1 MVRLIAV
8 LALAACS
15 TDPVIDDGTPLPA
28 CQDCGPGA
36 LIAGRFVTSELGP
49 QPVIANRQGTVVR
62 VLDARVAWLGSA
74 FTTEATFAIS
84 DDLVNVALDDAGGTA
99 IATGTYVDVEEMQDY
114 TWANAAVI
122 GLGPDHGQRWRT
134 ELGNVLGVRLAA
146 SSSIIAVITDAKQ
159 INGVT
164 ISTSRI
170 GSSLVALSASDGSV
184 LWHISQP
191 FVGAMAFAP
200 DGTLI
205 IGATFTDTLDLGGT
219 TTPLTTTGIDGVV
232 AALDPMTGAGKW
244 ALRLDAMGSMT
255 PELGGVAVGPGGE
268 VAASWTTDYDAVP
281 ASVMLIDAT
290 GVVKW
295 TQPATRGEVYAP
307 IVTDGE
313 HVLTSGGGFAELSAS
328 GMDWQRSIAGPG
340 QHAGQVLAF
349 AGGRLLGSIYSA
361 PTGIGDPPVTTT
373 VGDVTYDGDGIAVV
387 ELAH

>member
-1 MVRLIAV
+1 MFRLIAV
-8 LALAACS
+8 LALVACT

-36 LIAGRFVTSELGP
+36 VLAGRFVVSELGP

-62 VLDARVAWLGSA
+62 VLENRVAWLGSA
-74 FTTEATFAIS
+74 FTTEATLGIS
-84 DDLVNVALDDAGGTA
+84 DGLVSIALDDAGDTA
-99 IATGTYVDVEEMQDY
+99 IATGTYVDVHEMQDY
-114 TWANAAVI
+114 TWADAAVI
-122 GLGPDHGQRWRT
+122 GLGPDHVQRWRT
-134 ELGNVLGVRLAA
+134 ELGNVQGARVAA
-146 SSSIIAVITDAKQ
+146 SSAIIAVVTDAKQ
-159 INGVT
+159 IDGVT
-164 ISTSRI
+164 ISTSRN
-170 GSSLVALSASDGSV
+170 GASLVALSASDGRL
-184 LWHISQP
+184 LWHIDRY
-191 FVGAMAFAP
+191 VGPIAFAP

-205 IGATFTDTLDLGGT
+205 VAATFSGTLDLGGT
-219 TTPLTTTGIDGVV
+219 TTPLTTTGTDGFV

-244 ALRLDAMGSMT
+244 ALQLDAMGSTT

-268 VAASWTTDYDAVP
+268 VAASWTTDFDAVP

-295 TQPATRGEVYAP
+295 TQPASRDEVYGS

-313 HVLTSGGGFAELSAS
+313 HVLTSGAAFAQFSTS

-340 QHAGQVLAF
+340 QHVGQVLAL
-349 AGGRLLGSIYSA
+349 AGSRLLGSIYSA
-361 PTGIGDPPVTTT
+361 PLGIGDPPVTTT